1 MILDS
6 RIHIKTKEAQE
17 LAEKV
22 KAWLSNGN
30 KIYQSEIGQTGQKHL
45 LKYGYNNLKN
55 HIDQAQL
62 IRDNG

>member
-30 KIYQSEIGQTGQKHL
+30 KIYQAEIGQTGQKHL
-45 LKYGYNNLKN
+45 LKYGYNNLKRTIEKN
-55 HIDQAQL
+55 GEIT
-62 IRDNG
+62 DN